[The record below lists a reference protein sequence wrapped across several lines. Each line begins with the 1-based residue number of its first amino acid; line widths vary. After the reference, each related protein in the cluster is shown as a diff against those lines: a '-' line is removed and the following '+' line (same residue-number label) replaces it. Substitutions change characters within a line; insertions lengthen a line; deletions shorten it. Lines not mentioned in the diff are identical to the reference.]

1 MFFKINFVLTIVWG
15 WLKKCIDL
23 LWIFLHSTLS
33 TPLYQHL
40 RANWI
45 AKQIGLQRAGVGG
58 ASKLLSLFQIL
69 QIVDI
74 LSIYMY
80 HILSMGI
87 FTCY

>member
-45 AKQIGLQRAGVGG
+45 AISTLNATGWVGG

-80 HILSMGI
+80 HILSMGM

>member
-1 MFFKINFVLTIVWG
+1 MGLAKKVYWSLVNILTFYSFYTAI
-15 WLKKCIDL
+15 
-23 LWIFLHSTLS
+23 STLKS
-33 TPLYQHL
+33 K
-40 RANWI
+40 WI
-45 AKQIGLQRAGVGG
+45 AISTLNATGWVGG

-80 HILSMGI
+80 HILSMGM